1 MLEVER
7 IIDDLNS
14 INERLGFKHSAVEN
28 AIKVLKMWK
37 QLEKDYGQFDLKEK
51 DGMSDIPLVARM
63 RGIEMTFFPTIIH
76 QTLKVA
82 IQGKSDEQLHHI
94 RKTIKNTWG
103 VVEVRL

>member
-37 QLEKDYGQFDLKEK
+37 QLETDYGQFDLKEK

-63 RGIEMTFFPTIIH
+63 RGIEMTFFPSLIH

-82 IQGKSDEQLHHI
+82 VQGKSDMDLHRI
-94 RKTIKNTWG
+94 KDTIECIKG
-103 VVEVRL
+103 VNEVRL